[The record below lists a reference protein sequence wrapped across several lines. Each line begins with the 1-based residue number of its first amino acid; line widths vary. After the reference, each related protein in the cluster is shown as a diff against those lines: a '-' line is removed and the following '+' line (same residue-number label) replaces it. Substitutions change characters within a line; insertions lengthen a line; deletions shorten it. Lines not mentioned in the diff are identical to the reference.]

1 MKEFYQMIKQGVL
14 LYINKG
20 IAGLSAQ
27 LSYYM
32 LFTFFPVLL
41 FANGILG
48 KLLPKDFKLPLSN
61 VIPEQVRDF
70 AQSYISETA
79 DSNSERLM
87 FLGVILTL
95 YSLTRYI
102 RYFRKSLR
110 LIYGKGR
117 KLTFLHDWIVSFLF
131 SLSML
136 ILFYLAVF
144 SVFVT
149 DSVLSY
155 IGLDSFAGSIW
166 YVLRFFI
173 IALFAFVVI
182 CALHYIECGTEEKFR
197 DFAAGSL
204 CSVGFWTVVSAVF
217 SYYAGEIADYSVV
230 YGSIGNVIMLLLWL
244 NLTNTILLM
253 SSVVNICLNNNT

>member
-1 MKEFYQMIKQGVL
+1 MKQIYKMLRKAVY

-32 LFTFFPVLL
+32 LFTFFPILL
-41 FANGILG
+41 FANGVLG
-48 KLLPKDFKLPLSN
+48 RLLPKDFKLPLSS
-61 VIPEQVRDF
+61 VIPEPVRNF
-70 AQSYISETA
+70 ADSYISETA
-79 DSNSERLM
+79 DGNSAKLM

-102 RYFRKSLR
+102 RYFRTSLR
-110 LIYGKGR
+110 RIYGKGR
-117 KLTFLHDWIVSFLF
+117 RFSFMYDWIISFLF
-131 SLSML
+131 SISML
-136 ILFYLAVF
+136 LLFYLAVF

-149 DSVLSY
+149 DSVLLAV
-155 IGLDSFAGSIW
+155 GLSSFAGSIW

-173 IALFAFVVI
+173 IALYAFLVI
-182 CALHYIECGTEEKFR
+182 CALHFIECGMNEKFF
-197 DFAAGSL
+197 DFAPGAL
-204 CSVGFWTVVSAVF
+204 CAVGFWTVVSAVF